1 MVAYLRQMTK
11 RISVRISLKEK
22 KEEKKG
28 KKREYR
34 WERLKNLFWL
44 WNRPSSSPL
53 LLTALLNGYIDHDH
67 HVDHDDTIM
76 IKSKKYL
83 EKCDHHDEEHDR
95 KLSYSKGL
103 NVACKS
109 VMRYYVDGNIRNL
122 VVEVQ
127 RVRGALKP
135 DFWKNL
141 GFFPNQFQFDP
152 IPSLSP
158 PNSLNF
164 PTTRFLMFPSI

>member
-1 MVAYLRQMTK
+1 MVAYLRQLTY
-11 RISVRISLKEK
+11 RLSVRTI
-22 KEEKKG
+22 
-28 KKREYR
+28 
-34 WERLKNLFWL
+34 KNLFWL

-103 NVACKS
+103 NVACQS
-109 VMRYYVDGNIRNL
+109 MQSYYMNCTGNIKHRSIGL
-122 VVEVQ
+122 VGWWGHKSLWVT
-127 RVRGALKP
+127 LSCCL
-135 DFWKNL
+135 WKLSFLESVNV
-141 GFFPNQFQFDP
+141 NVWVSEWVTKAP
-152 IPSLSP
+152 IVL
-158 PNSLNF
+158 NS
-164 PTTRFLMFPSI
+164 